1 VLVSKCSWTENCDL
15 GVFVFFLQEGGATY
29 GEMEAGEQFFCIFK
43 NPNQKTL
50 LLHVII
56 IYLKI
61 LMARRIIHS
70 EQISRIKKKRT
81 KILVFLGQSRVLAA
95 LWFLMF
101 CIQAW
106 EQTLTSFDF
115 FAVKTSFPGY
125 LEDSQLSVVHPIW
138 IISGK
143 DMGWRGILQVLS
155 CFLIF

>member
-1 VLVSKCSWTENCDL
+1 MLVSKCSWTENCDL

-43 NPNQKTL
+43 NPNKKTL

-101 CIQAW
+101 WIQAW
-106 EQTLTSFDF
+106 EQT
-115 FAVKTSFPGY
+115 
-125 LEDSQLSVVHPIW
+125 SVYFSV
-138 IISGK
+138 
-143 DMGWRGILQVLS
+143 
-155 CFLIF
+155 